1 MLDLLDKISIK
12 LLQFRIGLIFI
23 SLTIEEWI
31 YLITSPYDEE
41 CKATFDDLL
50 SYSYWANNPLDE
62 EWLLQQLQELSD
74 ENY

>member
-1 MLDLLDKISIK
+1 MINLLDEISIK

-23 SLTIEEWI
+23 SLAFEEWI
-31 YLITSPYDEE
+31 NLITLPYDED

-62 EWLLQQLQELSD
+62 EWLLQQLYDLSND
-74 ENY
+74 T